1 MKELILASAS
11 PRRHEILMSAGICH
25 TVRPVDADESIPDLV
40 EVAAVPAVIA
50 ERKAR
55 AAAGRFGTEPGKRV
69 FLAVD
74 TVVICGGSIFGKPKD
89 RADAIRMISAL
100 SGICHTVASGVCV
113 TDGVTYSTDTV
124 CTDVY
129 MRELTAAEIAG
140 YVDRFSPYDK
150 AGAYGI
156 QEAAGAFVR
165 RIDGDYS
172 GVVGL
177 PLCRTVEMLADFGI
191 KMFG

>member
-1 MKELILASAS
+1 MIELILASAS
-11 PRRHEILMSAGICH
+11 PRRHEILTCAGIGH
-25 TVRPVDADESIPDLV
+25 VVRPVDADESIPASV
-40 EVAAVPAVIA
+40 ENTAVPALIA

-55 AAAGRFGTEPGKRV
+55 AAVMQFGSAPGSRV
-69 FLAVD
+69 ILAVD
-74 TVVICGGSIFGKPKD
+74 TVVICGDEIFGKPAD

-100 SGICHTVASGVCV
+100 SGARHTVASGVCV
-113 TDGVTYSTDTV
+113 TDGVVYDVDTV

-129 MRELTAAEIAG
+129 MRELSAAEIEG
-140 YVDRFSPYDK
+140 YVDRYAPFDK

-177 PLCRTVEMLADFGI
+177 PLCRTVEMLAKFGI
-191 KMFG
+191 RMFD

>member
-1 MKELILASAS
+1 MIELILASAS
-11 PRRHEILMSAGICH
+11 PRRHEILTGAGIAH
-25 TVRPVDADESIPDLV
+25 TVRPADADESIPAGADPCS
-40 EVAAVPAVIA
+40 VPEIIA
-50 ERKAR
+50 GRKAR
-55 AAAGRFGTEPGKRV
+55 AAVEMLGAEPGQRV
-69 FLAVD
+69 ILAVD
-74 TVVICGGSIFGKPKD
+74 TVVICGNEIFGKPAD

-100 SGICHTVASGVCV
+100 SGIRHTVASGVCV
-113 TDGVTYSTDTV
+113 TDGVSYVSDTV

-129 MRELTAAEIAG
+129 MRELSAAEIEG
-140 YVDRFSPYDK
+140 YVDRYEPYDK

-177 PLCRTVEMLADFGI
+177 PLCRTVELLSRFGI
-191 KMFG
+191 SMF